1 MQASLENKIQEL
13 QSQIKLKAFEME
25 RLTITYEENS
35 TNLKQ
40 CNIVIDQ
47 LRKKVEVL
55 TTEYYTLQGE
65 RDKRIAELETKL
77 SEMNEKLETYEAL
90 EKDLDYALVSAGNGK
105 YNLLLNFRRIFLLCF
120 YNLIFI

>member
-105 YNLLLNFRRIFLLCF
+105 YKFF
-120 YNLIFI
+120 